1 MAATANTADA
11 PVRLL
16 RPRGNAIPL
25 VLDSPHSGTRYPAD
39 FRAMQPL
46 HALRT
51 AEDTHVDALF
61 SHAPAFGA
69 TLVCAGFP
77 RCYIDCNRLP
87 SDIDQSLLLAP
98 WPGPISVS
106 EKTRLGYGLIWRR
119 LDDGRDIYDRQLSV
133 QEVQARIDRCHA
145 PYWQALRD
153 EIRAARERFGVVY
166 HLNCHSM
173 PSRATHASHLRVGT
187 PHADIVL
194 GDRDGTSCDPAL
206 ADCIGQSFLR
216 AGLSVKRNDPY
227 EGVALVQA
235 FGDPENNAH
244 SLQVEINRSLYM
256 NETTREPNA
265 NFAAMQ
271 QIVDSTLADAA
282 DWIAQRAAVASATDI
297 A

>member
-39 FRAMQPL
+39 FRTMQPL

-106 EKTRLGYGLIWRR
+106 EKH
-119 LDDGRDIYDRQLSV
+119 V
-133 QEVQARIDRCHA
+133 
-145 PYWQALRD
+145 
-153 EIRAARERFGVVY
+153 
-166 HLNCHSM
+166 
-173 PSRATHASHLRVGT
+173 
-187 PHADIVL
+187 
-194 GDRDGTSCDPAL
+194 
-206 ADCIGQSFLR
+206 
-216 AGLSVKRNDPY
+216 
-227 EGVALVQA
+227 
-235 FGDPENNAH
+235 
-244 SLQVEINRSLYM
+244 
-256 NETTREPNA
+256 
-265 NFAAMQ
+265 
-271 QIVDSTLADAA
+271 
-282 DWIAQRAAVASATDI
+282 SATGSSGGGSTM
-297 A
+297 AATSTTGNSACRRSRRA